1 MDTKIWGTPTS
12 VTVKDISAT
21 GALVL
26 NAKAATG
33 TATAAKTFSIAV
45 NIPTNCLIVACQLR
59 NDVAITSS
67 DGGTA
72 YSAAFATGST
82 VAISTGTALT
92 ANTKVNKIF
101 DVNAAAMITSNT
113 TTITVTAD
121 SSKTFEAGGQ
131 VTAVVYYYSLTAM
144 SSL

>member
-1 MDTKIWGTPTS
+1 MLKSIWGTPTT
-12 VTVKDISAT
+12 VTVKDIAAT

-26 NAKAATG
+26 NAKSATG

-45 NIPTNCLIVACQLR
+45 NVPTNCLIVACQLR
-59 NDVAITSS
+59 NDVVLTSS

-82 VAISTGTALT
+82 IAISAATAFA

-121 SSKTFEAGGQ
+121 SSKTFAANGK

-144 SSL
+144 TDV